1 MKFRLCFLALLM
13 FCFFTVLPPAG
24 GQQNGPAQVLS
35 EESLNKLLPG
45 SVFLEGQNVP
55 VQKRNA
61 VGARMAGG
69 KILIV
74 TFLDTSGYSA
84 DYQEKY
90 TAMVLT
96 QGTLLFGKS
105 EIKPGAYGLGKKK
118 TTTSGMESQSFHLY
132 DLGGN
137 PVAAAP
143 AVKDEKIR
151 PVRTIHL
158 SVDSGQSFRLY
169 LGPYFVT
176 LVPR

>member
-1 MKFRLCFLALLM
+1 M
-13 FCFFTVLPPAG
+13 
-24 GQQNGPAQVLS
+24 LS
-35 EESLNKLLPG
+35 EENLSKLLPS
-45 SVFLEGQNVP
+45 SVFLDGQNVP

-69 KILIV
+69 KILMV
-74 TFLDTSGYSA
+74 TFLDSSGYSA

-96 QGTLLFGKS
+96 QGSLLFGKT
-105 EIKPGAYGLGKKK
+105 EIKPGAYGLGKTK
-118 TTTSGMESQSFHLY
+118 TTTSGMELQTFHLY

-137 PVAAAP
+137 SIAAAP
-143 AVKDEKIR
+143 AVRDEKLR

-158 SVDSGQSFRLY
+158 SVDSAQQFRLY
-169 LGPYFVT
+169 LGPYFIT

>member
-1 MKFRLCFLALLM
+1 
-13 FCFFTVLPPAG
+13 
-24 GQQNGPAQVLS
+24 
-35 EESLNKLLPG
+35 
-45 SVFLEGQNVP
+45 
-55 VQKRNA
+55 
-61 VGARMAGG
+61 MADG

-74 TFLDTSGYSA
+74 TFLDASGYSS

-96 QGTLLFGKS
+96 QGSLLFGKS

-118 TTTSGMESQSFHLY
+118 ITTSGMESQTFHLY

-137 PVAAAP
+137 AVAAAP
-143 AVKDEKIR
+143 AVKDEKLR

-158 SVDSGQSFRLY
+158 SVDPGQQFRLY

-176 LVPR
+176 LTSR